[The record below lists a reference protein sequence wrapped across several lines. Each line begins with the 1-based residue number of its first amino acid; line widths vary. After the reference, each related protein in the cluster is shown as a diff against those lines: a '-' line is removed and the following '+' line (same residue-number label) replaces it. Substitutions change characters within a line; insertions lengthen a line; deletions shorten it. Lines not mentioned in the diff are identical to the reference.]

1 MVMNSQKG
9 SGSSHVDYNKVN
21 FFDCLLDFFKK
32 TPLDSDNLRRCEYC
46 HKENHS
52 VIQYRMKTLPRI
64 LCIQMKRFN
73 QLERK
78 LSNNVQFP
86 FRFSFDKTY
95 LNGELADK
103 EINGYPQQDVPYT
116 SKTMNPLL
124 PRLENPTIKRR
135 HIYELYAMIIH
146 HGYSAR
152 KGHYYSLIK
161 HGNTGK
167 WIKFDDEKITM
178 IAVNSDKLL
187 HLM

>member
-1 MVMNSQKG
+1 
-9 SGSSHVDYNKVN
+9 
-21 FFDCLLDFFKK
+21 
-32 TPLDSDNLRRCEYC
+32 
-46 HKENHS
+46 
-52 VIQYRMKTLPRI
+52 MKTLPRI